1 MNRSKQ
7 LGEQKVSKLLMTFSI
22 PAIVG
27 MLVNA
32 LYNVVDRAF
41 IGNSPDIGELGIAGI
56 TIGFPIMII
65 MMALSLLVGIGGGA
79 LAAIRLGEQKKEEAD
94 HIIANA
100 LVLHTVITIVLSVL
114 GLTFLKPIL
123 ALFGA
128 SPAVLPFAQ
137 DYMQIILIGAIFGG
151 TSMCLNNFIRVD
163 GSPNIAMF
171 TMLIGA
177 GVNTILDPIF
187 IYVFHWG
194 IKGAAFATV
203 ISQAVT
209 FIWVI
214 RYFISTKSHLKI
226 KRVNFKLDSIIVR
239 SILAIGLPSCLMQL
253 ANSVMNII
261 LNKSLNIYGGD
272 IAISGMGIINSI
284 QLLMIMPVLGISQ
297 GAQPIIGYN
306 FGAKQYKR
314 VLETLKLAIIAATA
328 IVTIG
333 FISTRLF
340 PTQLIGTFNKNPELL
355 SFGTYAL
362 KTFFLFLPTVGFQII
377 SSTYF
382 QAVGKTKPATFLTLT
397 RQVIVLIPAILILP
411 RFFGLEGI
419 LYAGPLSD
427 LISAILTGLW
437 LRHELKLLRGKI
449 VLEPLEIKTDFC

>member
-1 MNRSKQ
+1 MDRSKQ
-7 LGEQKVSKLLMTFSI
+7 LGEQKISKLLLTFSI

-79 LAAIRLGEQKKEEAD
+79 LAAIRLGEQNKDQAD
-94 HIIANA
+94 HIMANA
-100 LVLHTVITIVLSVL
+100 MVLHTIIITILAVV
-114 GLTFLKPIL
+114 GLIFLQPIL
-123 ALFGA
+123 ELFGA
-128 SPAVLPFAQ
+128 SEAVLPYAK
-137 DYMQIILIGAIFGG
+137 DYMRIILFGSLFGG

-163 GSPNIAMF
+163 GSPNIAML

-177 GVNTILDPIF
+177 GVNTLLDPIF
-187 IYVFHWG
+187 IYVFHMG
-194 IKGAAFATV
+194 IKGAAYATI
-203 ISQAVT
+203 ISQAIS

-214 RYFISTKSHLKI
+214 RYFLSGKSHLRFARK
-226 KRVNFKLDSIIVR
+226 NFKLQPIIIR

-261 LNKSLNIYGGD
+261 LNKSLNLYGGD

-314 VLETLKLAIIAATA
+314 VLETLKLAIIAATT
-328 IVTIG
+328 IVTVG

-340 PTQLIGTFNKNPELL
+340 PVQFISAFNKNPELL
-355 SFGTYAL
+355 NFGTYAL

-397 RQVIVLIPAILILP
+397 RQIIILIPAILILP

-419 LYAGPLSD
+419 LYAGPISD
-427 LISAILTGLW
+427 LISAILTGIW
-437 LRHELKLLRGKI
+437 LSIELKILHKKSIGETLI
-449 VLEPLEIKTDFC
+449 LET

>member
-1 MNRSKQ
+1 MDRSKQ
-7 LGEQKVSKLLMTFSI
+7 LGEQKISKLLMTFSI
-22 PAIVG
+22 PAIIG

-56 TIGFPIMII
+56 TVGFPIMII
-65 MMALSLLVGIGGGA
+65 MMALSLLVGIGGGS
-79 LAAIRLGEQKKEEAD
+79 LAAIRLGEQNKDEAD

-100 LVLHTVITIVLSVL
+100 LILHTGITIILAIS
-114 GLTFLKPIL
+114 GLIFLDPIL
-123 ALFGA
+123 TLFGA
-128 SPAVLPFAQ
+128 SQDVLPYAK

-177 GVNTILDPIF
+177 GINTLLDPIF

-194 IKGAAFATV
+194 IKGAAFATI
-203 ISQAVT
+203 ISQAITTV
-209 FIWVI
+209 WVI
-214 RYFISTKSHLKI
+214 RYFLSARSHLKF
-226 KRVNFKLDSIIVR
+226 KRIYFKIDPVIVSR
-239 SILAIGLPSCLMQL
+239 ILAIGLPSCLMQL

-284 QLLMIMPVLGISQ
+284 QLLLIMPVLGISQ

-306 FGAKQYKR
+306 FGAKQYRR
-314 VLETLKLAIIAATA
+314 VTETLKLAIIAATV

-333 FISTRLF
+333 FMATRLF
-340 PTQLIGTFNKNPELL
+340 PTQFISAFNRNPELL
-355 SFGTYAL
+355 KFGTYAI

-377 SSTYF
+377 SSSYF
-382 QAVGKTKPATFLTLT
+382 QAVGKTRPATFLTLT
-397 RQVIVLIPAILILP
+397 RQVIVLIPAIIILP
-411 RFFGLEGI
+411 KFFGLEGI
-419 LYAGPLSD
+419 LYAGPIAD
-427 LISAILTGLW
+427 LISAILTGAW
-437 LRHELKLLRGKI
+437 LIHEIKLLHKRT
-449 VLEPLEIKTDFC
+449 VLEPIEVNPVY